1 MDRATILRAG
11 AALVAAATF
20 IGSGGFVLAHP
31 KNPAAPLQ
39 PPAPEQVALRSP
51 AWGSVPPR
59 LPTSTPARSAA
70 PPRITLAPG
79 VKATELPGIT
89 YTHVS

>member
-1 MDRATILRAG
+1 VDRATILRAG

-20 IGSGGFVLAHP
+20 VGSGGFVLAHP

-39 PPAPEQVALRSP
+39 PPAPELVGLRSSS
-51 AWGSVPPR
+51 ASIGPR
-59 LPTSTPARSAA
+59 ATPTR